1 MRFPSVI
8 SFTGALVN
16 IPILTRTEIDGMRE
30 AGALTAQCM
39 RHASEIIKIG
49 VTTNQIDNRV
59 REFCDEF
66 KCTSAAY
73 GYEGFPAY
81 CCTSVNH
88 VVAHGIPNDR
98 KLQNGDIVKVDI
110 ALRTKDG
117 WHGDMCQT
125 FFIGKPSVKA
135 LLTVDATRSVLT
147 DTIEE
152 MGPDITTGDIGWSIF
167 YRAKRFGYT
176 VVQEYGGHGI
186 GREFHMKP
194 LIPNFGISGEGE
206 RLLPGMCITVEPML
220 NAGERYIKLL
230 KDGSIVTRDRS
241 LSAQFEHTILIT
253 DDGCE
258 ILTK

>member
-1 MRFPSVI
+1 M
-8 SFTGALVN
+8 GALVN

-30 AGALTAQCM
+30 AGALTAWCM
-39 RHASEIIKIG
+39 RHASEIIKVG
-49 VTTNQIDNRV
+49 VTTKQIDDRV
-59 REFCDEF
+59 RAFCDEF

-73 GYEGFPAY
+73 GYDGFPAY

-98 KLQNGDIVKVDI
+98 HLQSGDIVKVDI

-125 FFIGKPSVKA
+125 YFIGKPSVKA
-135 LLTVDATRSVLT
+135 HLLVTAAQQTLVDVVQGIRP
-147 DTIEE
+147 
-152 MGPDITTGDIGWSIF
+152 GWRTGDIGYQISWNAS
-167 YRAKRFGYT
+167 RSGHT
-176 VVQEYGGHGI
+176 VVWEYGGHGI
-186 GREFHMKP
+186 GRTFHAAP
-194 LIPNFGISGEGE
+194 LIPNHGVVGDGPEL
-206 RLLPGMCITVEPML
+206 RPGMCITVEPML

-241 LSAQFEHTILIT
+241 LSAQFEHTIMIT